1 MSTARWAAALLPLF
15 LLLAACGGPDG
26 EVGAD
31 APVSPTPTDAAEA
44 AFPVTVRAA
53 NGDVAIDA
61 PPERIVSLSATATE
75 MLFAIGA
82 GDQVVAVD
90 EHSSF
95 PPEAPT
101 TDLSGFNPNVEA
113 ISTYDPDLVVVSDN
127 PDDLIA
133 ALAEVGVP
141 VIHHPAAASLDD
153 TYGQIEQLGVAT
165 GRVAEAVALV
175 ADMESEIDDILADV
189 GQPEGRLSYYHE
201 LDSSL
206 FSVTS
211 DTFIGQV
218 YDLLGLENIADAA
231 EGAADSG
238 GYPQL
243 SAEFVVE
250 ADPDLIFLAD
260 AQIDGAACGDETSDT
275 VAARAGW
282 SEITAVRTGA
292 VYPVDCDVAS
302 RWGPRVVDFMRTV
315 AEHID
320 SLQPAS

>member
-1 MSTARWAAALLPLF
+1 MPTARWAAALLPLF
-15 LLLAACGGPDG
+15 LLLAACGGADD

-31 APVSPTPTDAAEA
+31 TPVSPTPTDAAEA

-82 GDQVVAVD
+82 GDHVVAVD

-133 ALAEVGVP
+133 ALTEVGVP
-141 VIHHPAAASLDD
+141 VIHHPAASLDD

-165 GRVAEAVALV
+165 GRVAEAAALV
-175 ADMESEIDDILADV
+175 ADMQSEIDEILADV
-189 GQPEGRLSYYHE
+189 EQPEGSLSYYHE

-243 SAEFVVE
+243 SAEFIVE

-260 AQIDGAACGDETSDT
+260 AQIDGGACGDETADT

-282 SEITAVRTGA
+282 SEITAVQTGA
-292 VYPVDCDVAS
+292 VYPVDCDIAS

-315 AEHID
+315 AQHLD
-320 SLQPAS
+320 SLQPAK